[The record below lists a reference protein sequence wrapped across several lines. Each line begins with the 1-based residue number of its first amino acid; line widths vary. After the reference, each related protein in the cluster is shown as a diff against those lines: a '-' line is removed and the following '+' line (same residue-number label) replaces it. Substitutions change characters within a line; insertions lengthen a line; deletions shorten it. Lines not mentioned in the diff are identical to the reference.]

1 MKSIDY
7 YLNKIKTGTIDGG
20 NERTK
25 AYSFNDDGVILVNK
39 SEDDFEELK
48 KRIKKCKDLGI
59 NIPEYYD
66 YIESE
71 VYGYWILE
79 ELAKGEQFANL
90 VNNDNG
96 QNIINHI
103 PYEQIEKYIRDS
115 YLLGNNGIGVEPR
128 RRNIFYDKEKGFTTI
143 DVGLSNMIWKDSL
156 ESVNYFFQMFSRV
169 MLVNFTE
176 DEYGK
181 KIREKTYLKVIKA
194 FENGHPFFKKY
205 EKWIFRGDITFA
217 NFLEKNG
224 YNLTLDEDEYKQLI
238 NYIEILIKDATQ
250 NVINNAE
257 LIYSLGISRN
267 YVDLLEL
274 STEYCPQFDLS
285 KFNGRKL
292 FDFIKMSVWEK
303 IKLMF
308 LENLNDENLK
318 KLYYE
323 IRRIELDP
331 VKKYSEEYIIRLI
344 HDEIN
349 DLNNKKELR
358 Y

>member
-115 YLLGNNGIGVEPR
+115 YL
-128 RRNIFYDKEKGFTTI
+128 
-143 DVGLSNMIWKDSL
+143 DSVK
-156 ESVNYFFQMFSRV
+156 SFM
-169 MLVNFTE
+169 
-176 DEYGK
+176 
-181 KIREKTYLKVIKA
+181 
-194 FENGHPFFKKY
+194 EN
-205 EKWIFRGDITFA
+205 
-217 NFLEKNG
+217 
-224 YNLTLDEDEYKQLI
+224 
-238 NYIEILIKDATQ
+238 
-250 NVINNAE
+250 
-257 LIYSLGISRN
+257 
-267 YVDLLEL
+267 
-274 STEYCPQFDLS
+274 
-285 KFNGRKL
+285 
-292 FDFIKMSVWEK
+292 
-303 IKLMF
+303 
-308 LENLNDENLK
+308 
-318 KLYYE
+318 
-323 IRRIELDP
+323 
-331 VKKYSEEYIIRLI
+331 
-344 HDEIN
+344 
-349 DLNNKKELR
+349 
-358 Y
+358 

>member
-1 MKSIDY
+1 M
-7 YLNKIKTGTIDGG
+7 
-20 NERTK
+20 
-25 AYSFNDDGVILVNK
+25 VIRFSK
-39 SEDDFEELK
+39 
-48 KRIKKCKDLGI
+48 
-59 NIPEYYD
+59 
-66 YIESE
+66 
-71 VYGYWILE
+71 
-79 ELAKGEQFANL
+79 
-90 VNNDNG
+90 
-96 QNIINHI
+96 
-103 PYEQIEKYIRDS
+103 
-115 YLLGNNGIGVEPR
+115 
-128 RRNIFYDKEKGFTTI
+128 
-143 DVGLSNMIWKDSL
+143 NM
-156 ESVNYFFQMFSRV
+156 
-169 MLVNFTE
+169 
-176 DEYGK
+176 
-181 KIREKTYLKVIKA
+181 
-194 FENGHPFFKKY
+194 
-205 EKWIFRGDITFA
+205 
-217 NFLEKNG
+217 KNG